1 VKSVKNE
8 DAVPLSFHC
17 YLSFSGLL
25 ESTGFEQ
32 DTFCLACFNG
42 KYPVK
47 PSEDISKLCLEH

>member
-1 VKSVKNE
+1 M
-8 DAVPLSFHC
+8 
-17 YLSFSGLL
+17 L

-47 PSEDISKLCLEH
+47 PSKDISKLCLEQQVA